1 MRYKKPPRLRN
12 WILYLL
18 LSVLTVFYLFPLYT
32 LVNTSLKTDEEI
44 IWGPVTPVRNIYL
57 GAYSEAFIEIKRPIL
72 NSLIISSFATLI
84 SSFLGAMS
92 GYVFSKYRFR
102 GSNVMFFLIAIG
114 LYIAPQS
121 ILIPLVRFM
130 GIIGLYNTYLGLIL
144 THVGYGMPYTTL
156 LFKNYY
162 EGIPNSLI
170 ESAKID
176 GCTIA
181 KAFKEIMLPLSLP
194 GFAVVGI
201 FQFTNIWNEYLF
213 GLTLTRGKEA
223 QPATVAVA
231 NLVGT
236 TVAAWNVHM
245 AGALIIVLP
254 VLLVYVFLIKTIVR
268 GLLLGSVKG

>member
-1 MRYKKPPRLRN
+1 MRSDPRAFWQKPL
-12 WILYLL
+12 LYL
-18 LSVLTVFYLFPLYT
+18 VLVILALFYLFPLYT
-32 LVNTSLKTDEEI
+32 LVNTSLKKDTEI
-44 IWGPVTPVRNIYL
+44 MWGPVTPVKDVYF
-57 GAYSEAFIEIKRPIL
+57 GAYATAFHEIKQPIL
-72 NSLIISSFATLI
+72 NSIIITASATVI

-92 GYVFSKYRFR
+92 GYIFSKYRFR
-102 GSNVMFFLIAIG
+102 GSNVLFFTIALG

-121 ILIPLVRFM
+121 ILIPLVRLM
-130 GIIGLYNTYLGLIL
+130 GLVGLYNTKLSLII
-144 THVGYGMPYTTL
+144 THVAYGMPYTTL

-162 EGIPNSLI
+162 EVIPGSLI
-170 ESAKID
+170 ECARID
-176 GCTIA
+176 GCGVA
-181 KAFKEIMLPLSLP
+181 RAFREIMLPLSLP

-245 AGALIIVLP
+245 AGAFIIVLP
-254 VLLVYVFLIKTIVR
+254 VLFIYIFLIRTIVK
-268 GLLLGSVKG
+268 GLLMGSIKG

>member
-1 MRYKKPPRLRN
+1 MRYSRRSAGSSTA
-12 WILYLL
+12 LYL
-18 LSVLTVFYLFPLYT
+18 VLIVLALFYLFPLYT
-32 LVNTSLKTDEEI
+32 LINTSLKTDLEI
-44 IWGPVTPVRNIYL
+44 IWGPVAPAKHLYL
-57 GAYSEAFIEIKRPIL
+57 GAYAIAFQEIKRPII
-72 NSLIISSFATLI
+72 NSLVITSFATVI
-84 SSFLGAMS
+84 SSLLGAMS
-92 GYVFSKYRFR
+92 GYIFSKFPFR
-102 GSNVMFFLIAIG
+102 GSNLMFFMIAIG

-121 ILIPLVRFM
+121 ILIPLVRFI
-130 GIIGLYNTYLGLIL
+130 GTIGLYNTWAGLIL

-162 EGIPNSLI
+162 ETIPTSLI

-176 GCTIA
+176 GCTVLQ
-181 KAFKEIMLPLSLP
+181 AFRRIMLPLSLP

-213 GLTLTRGKEA
+213 GLTLTQGKDA

-254 VLLVYVFLIKTIVR
+254 VLLIYVFLIKVIVK
-268 GLLLGSVKG
+268 GLLLGSIKG

>member
-1 MRYKKPPRLRN
+1 MRSSARSSVNPPL
-12 WILYLL
+12 LYLIL
-18 LSVLTVFYLFPLYT
+18 VVLALFYLFPLYT
-32 LVNTSLKTDEEI
+32 LINTSLKTDQEI
-44 IWGPVTPVRNIYL
+44 MWGPVAPAKHLYL
-57 GAYSEAFIEIKRPIL
+57 GAYGTAFHEIRRPIL
-72 NSLIISSFATLI
+72 NSLVISSFATVI

-102 GSNVMFFLIAIG
+102 GSNIMFFMIAIG

-130 GIIGLYNTYLGLIL
+130 GIIGLYNTYAGLIL
-144 THVGYGMPYTTL
+144 THTGYGMPYTTL

-162 EGIPNSLI
+162 ESIPTSLI

-176 GCTIA
+176 GCTILQ
-181 KAFKEIMLPLSLP
+181 AFRRIMLPLSLP

-213 GLTLTRGKEA
+213 GLTLTRGKDA

-254 VLLVYVFLIKTIVR
+254 VLLIYIFLIRIIVK
-268 GLLLGSVKG
+268 GLLLGSIKG

>member
-1 MRYKKPPRLRN
+1 MKGGGTIRKTIIYV
-12 WILYLL
+12 ILVV
-18 LSVLTVFYLFPLYT
+18 LSLFYLFPLYT
-32 LVNTSLKTDEEI
+32 LINTSLKTSEEI
-44 IWGPVTPVRNIYL
+44 IWGPVTLVKHVYF
-57 GAYSEAFIEIKRPIL
+57 GAYAEAFNEIKRPIL
-72 NSLIISSFATLI
+72 NTVIITSFATIL

-92 GYVFSKYRFR
+92 GYIFSKFRFR
-102 GSNVMFFLIAIG
+102 GSNVMFFMIAIG

-130 GIIGLYNTYLGLIL
+130 GMIGLYNTYLGLIL
-144 THVGYGMPYTTL
+144 THTGYGMPYTTL

-162 EGIPNSLI
+162 ESIPNSLI

-176 GCTIA
+176 GCTTA
-181 KAFKEIMLPLSLP
+181 RTFKEIMLPLSLP

-213 GLTLTRGKEA
+213 GLTLTRGKAA

-245 AGALIIVLP
+245 AGAFIIVLP
-254 VLLVYVFLIKTIVR
+254 VLLVYIFLIKTIVK